1 MSGNECY
8 INTYKSGWNGIMAW
22 TSNGV
27 DTCGT
32 LNDFVKGA
40 NEVAKLM
47 G

>member
-1 MSGNECY
+1 
-8 INTYKSGWNGIMAW
+8 MAW

-27 DTCGT
+27 DTCGN